1 MTILLFNDNPVVQ
14 KLVSLSAQK
23 TKDDLSVAASLDE
36 VSGSEYDL
44 LIIDDALYSEEVFGA
59 LKERITCKSALFMAT
74 RGNIVPAGFDNVIN
88 KPFLPTDLVE
98 TLIQIDKSIA
108 PAAAKTAP
116 AAAVQEDPYA
126 IDLQETLAE
135 VDHDAEGFLDH
146 DLDAAGDDF
155 SLDDLE
161 GFGDDETP
169 KTAVLD
175 SEEVQ
180 EVQGLLEAAESD
192 ALIEEDEITVKG
204 IDDFGV
210 PEKPEMEDEAFDF
223 EGLVGSENT
232 DASAE
237 DEFDFEG
244 LIGVEGDETAAETE
258 PDLSAAEAL
267 SAPESPE
274 EELMFGEIPD
284 ETAGEEI
291 PENALPELEEDEP
304 FDFGEDFADAGLL
317 SEEPEDE
324 AALPDLPESGDAL
337 IDDEA
342 FGELEFQIQE
352 AVDELEPEDLDME
365 LDAGVLEEF
374 DLGDG
379 GEGSGGFDEFDTLDE
394 RELKLAIGEEV
405 EEEPEIR
412 VGGSEFAS
420 LGAEALAEAS
430 GHAQAET
437 MAPKESFAAEMDE
450 EGTHAEGV
458 EALQALLKALSNEE
472 VAKSLKGLNISI
484 NINFGNDK

>member
-23 TKDDLSVAASLDE
+23 TKDDLSVAASPDE
-36 VSGSEYDL
+36 VSGTEYDL
-44 LIIDDALYSEEVFGA
+44 LVIDDALYSEEVFGA
-59 LKERITCKSALFMAT
+59 LKERIAYKSALFMAT

-98 TLIQIDKSIA
+98 TLIQIDKGMAVAAKAAPSA
-108 PAAAKTAP
+108 PA
-116 AAAVQEDPYA
+116 QEDPYA

-135 VDHDAEGFLDH
+135 IDHDDEGFLDH

-155 SLDDLE
+155 TLDDLE
-161 GFGDDETP
+161 GFNDDEAP

-210 PEKPEMEDEAFDF
+210 PEKPEIEDDAFDF
-223 EGLVGSENT
+223 EGLVESEKT
-232 DASAE
+232 DLSEAE
-237 DEFDFEG
+237 EFDLEG
-244 LIGVEGDETAAETE
+244 LLGAESDETAVETKSDVAVE
-258 PDLSAAEAL
+258 EAPV
-267 SAPESPE
+267 APESPD
-274 EELMFGEIPD
+274 EELMFED
-284 ETAGEEI
+284 SLEEMAGEEV
-291 PENALPELEEDEP
+291 PENLLPALEEDEA
-304 FDFGEDFADAGLL
+304 FDFGEDFAEAGLL
-317 SEEPEDE
+317 SEESEE
-324 AALPDLPESGDAL
+324 AATLPDLSESDEML
-337 IDDEA
+337 MDDDA

-374 DLGDG
+374 DLGDEG
-379 GEGSGGFDEFDTLDE
+379 TGSGGFDEFDTLDE

-430 GHAQAET
+430 GNLQAET
-437 MAPKESFAAEMDE
+437 LVPKEPTAAEADT